1 MTPEGVALLGLI
13 ALFALLMSG
22 LPIGAALGLVGTL
35 GLSVVISP
43 EAAVIKAG
51 VASFE
56 TISKYELGVLPLF
69 VLMAHVAFS
78 AGGTRDFF
86 DVAAKFVG
94 HRPGGLALASIAGS
108 AGFGAISGSS
118 LATAATVGLVAL
130 PEMRRHHYSPALAT
144 GALAAGGTLGSMIPP
159 SGALIVFGV
168 IAEQSIG
175 RLFIAA
181 IVPGLTQALLY
192 MATIVVL
199 CRLRPALGPPTSRAT
214 WREGLR
220 SLGSIGDVSLLV
232 LVVIGGLAA
241 GWFTP
246 TEAASVGALGALAL
260 SAWRRNLSAMTF
272 RAALE
277 ETLRTTG
284 MIYVVIIG
292 AVIFSTFISVTGVT
306 TAISAWVGA
315 MQAGRVAALAAMAI
329 VLLILGTFLDGL
341 ALMLLTT
348 PIFLPIAVDLG
359 MSPIWF
365 GIFLVRT
372 MEIGFVTPPVG
383 MNVYVIHGI
392 ARDIP
397 LSTIFR
403 GICPFL
409 AADLL
414 HLALLVAFPALA
426 LALPAL
432 LGT

>member
-1 MTPEGVALLGLI
+1 MSPEVIGILGLL
-13 ALFALLMSG
+13 ALFALLMTG
-22 LPIGAALGLVGTL
+22 LPIGVALGLVGTA
-35 GLSVVISP
+35 GLAVLISP
-43 EAAVIKAG
+43 EGAIIKAG

-56 TISKYELGVLPLF
+56 IISKYELGVLPLF

-94 HRPGGLALASIAGS
+94 HRPGGLAVASVAGC

-130 PEMRRHHYSPALAT
+130 PEMRRHRYSPALAT

-175 RLFIAA
+175 TLFIAA
-181 IVPGLTQALLY
+181 IVPGVTQALFY
-192 MATIVVL
+192 MAAIFLL
-199 CRLRPALGPPTSRAT
+199 CRFVPSLGPPTARAT
-214 WREGLR
+214 WREGLA
-220 SLGSIGDVSLLV
+220 SLESIADISLLIV
-232 LVVIGGLAA
+232 VVIGGLAV

-246 TEAASVGALGALAL
+246 TEAASVGALGAIAL
-260 SAWRRNLSAMTF
+260 SAWRRTLTAATF
-272 RAALE
+272 RTALE

-292 AVIFSTFISVTGVT
+292 AVVFSTFISVTGIT
-306 TAISAWVGA
+306 TVISDWVSTLHS
-315 MQAGRVAALAAMAI
+315 GRIAALAAMAL
-329 VLLILGTFLDGL
+329 VLLVLGTFLDGL
-341 ALMLLTT
+341 AMMLLTT

-359 MSPIWF
+359 VSPIWF

-403 GICPFL
+403 GIGPFL
-409 AADLL
+409 VADFL
-414 HLALLVAFPALA
+414 HLALLIGFPPLA
-426 LALPAL
+426 LALPEFL
-432 LGT
+432 RT

>member
-1 MTPEGVALLGLI
+1 MTPEVVGVIGLF

-22 LPIGAALGLVGTL
+22 LPIGVALGLVGTL
-35 GLSVVISP
+35 GLSVLISP
-43 EAAVIKAG
+43 EAAVVKAG
-51 VASFE
+51 VVSFE

-69 VLMAHVAFS
+69 VLMAHIAFS
-78 AGGTRDFF
+78 AGATRDFF
-86 DVAAKFVG
+86 DVAARLVG
-94 HRPGGLALASIAGS
+94 HRRGGLALASVAGA
-108 AGFGAISGSS
+108 AGFGSISGSS

-175 RLFIAA
+175 RLFMAA
-181 IVPGLTQALLY
+181 IVPGLTQALMY

-199 CRLRPALGPPTSRAT
+199 CRLKPELGPPTARAS
-214 WREGLR
+214 WRDSLR
-220 SLGSIGDVSLLV
+220 ALAAISDVSLLV
-232 LVVIGGLAA
+232 LLVIGGLAA

-246 TEAASVGALGALAL
+246 TEAASIGAVGALAL
-260 SAWRRNLSAMTF
+260 SVWRRTLSGKAF
-272 RAALE
+272 REALE

-284 MIYVVIIG
+284 MIYAVIIG
-292 AVIFSTFISVTGVT
+292 AVIFSTFIGVSGMT
-306 TAISAWVGA
+306 TAISEWVGG
-315 MQAGRVAALAAMAI
+315 MHAGRVAALAAMAL
-329 VLLILGTFLDGL
+329 VLLVLGTFLDGL
-341 ALMLLTT
+341 AMMLLTT

-359 MSPIWF
+359 VSPIWF

-372 MEIGFVTPPVG
+372 MEIGFLTPPVG

-403 GICPFL
+403 GVWPFL
-409 AADLL
+409 VADLL

-432 LGT
+432 LRT

>member
-1 MTPEGVALLGLI
+1 MSPELVGVVGLL
-13 ALFALLMSG
+13 ALFALLMAG
-22 LPIGAALGLVGTL
+22 LPIGVTLGLVGIA
-35 GLSVVISP
+35 GLAVLISP

-51 VASFE
+51 VVSFE

-69 VLMAHVAFS
+69 LLMAHLAFS
-78 AGGTRDFF
+78 AGASRDFF

-94 HRPGGLALASIAGS
+94 HRPGGLALASVAGC

-130 PEMRRHHYSPALAT
+130 PEMRRHNYSPALAT

-181 IVPGLTQALLY
+181 IVPGITQALFY
-192 MATIVVL
+192 MVAILLL
-199 CRLRPALGPPTSRAT
+199 CRAAPELGPPTIRAA
-214 WREGLR
+214 WRER
-220 SLGSIGDVSLLV
+220 LGSLRTIGDIGLLIV
-232 LVVIGGLAA
+232 LVIGGLMV

-246 TEAASVGALGALAL
+246 TEAAAVGAVGALGLCVWRRARTADALA
-260 SAWRRNLSAMTF
+260 N
-272 RAALE
+272 ALR

-284 MIYVVIIG
+284 MIYIIIIG
-292 AVIFSTFISVTGVT
+292 ALIFSTFISVTGIT
-306 TAISAWVGA
+306 TVISAWVGA
-315 MQAGRVAALAAMAI
+315 MEAGRLAALVAMAL
-329 VLLILGTFLDGL
+329 VLLVLGTFLDGL
-341 ALMLLTT
+341 GLMLLTT

-359 MSPIWF
+359 VSPIWF
-365 GIFLVRT
+365 GIFLVRA
-372 MEIGFVTPPVG
+372 MEMGFVTPPVG

-403 GICPFL
+403 GIGPFL
-409 AADLL
+409 VADFL
-414 HLALLVAFPALA
+414 HLALLITYPPLA
-426 LALPAL
+426 LALPAWL
-432 LGT
+432 RS